1 MVRAVADPKRRNT
14 LPSGVLPANRDS
26 RIRPRSPDGT
36 ATPTSTGVTR
46 RLESQENRTIHA
58 RMLVEEL
65 MLCDRP
71 QATAPIIRR
80 LFPFGRMALDA
91 LAKQFPGPLW
101 FDRLRPH
108 KRMPNPE
115 EISAISS
122 ALSAFG
128 GDAVPYLHGLLKD
141 RDADVRCYAAMVC
154 AEVRH
159 IDLMQALLTT
169 SVDPDPQCRKVSIH
183 VLSGYRAHEHWGLA
197 TSTLRGWAASPTESP
212 RVRKLVVSALTQLR
226 DESSVHLFVDLLT
239 NKDRGLATASRV
251 GLRVLAAHDFAFS
264 RAPWIRWLAA
274 HGTKSRVEWLIEGLG
289 DARPEIRSVAIR
301 ELGRIAPT
309 MGDPPHNA
317 SRREISA
324 LQARYR
330 TWWKQKQALHT
341 VYPRSP

>member
-14 LPSGVLPANRDS
+14 LPSGVLPTGRHS
-26 RIRPRSPDGT
+26 RIQPRTPQGEAT
-36 ATPTSTGVTR
+36 ATSTGVTR
-46 RLESQENRTIHA
+46 RLQSQESRTIHA

-80 LFPFGRMALDA
+80 LFPFGRLALDA

-108 KRMPNPE
+108 KRMPKPE

-122 ALSAFG
+122 ALAAFDA
-128 GDAVPYLHGLLKD
+128 DAVPYLHGLLKN
-141 RDADVRCYAAMVC
+141 RDADVRCYAAMIC
-154 AEVRH
+154 AEVHH

-169 SVDPDPQCRKVSIH
+169 AVDPDPQCRKVSLH
-183 VLSGYRAHEHWGLA
+183 VLSGYRTHQAWTLA
-197 TSTLRGWAASPTESP
+197 TSTLRGWAASQTESP

-226 DESSVHLFVDLLT
+226 DEASVQLFVDLLT
-239 NKDRGLATASRV
+239 NEDRGLATASRV
-251 GLRVLAAHDFAFS
+251 GLRVLVAHDFAFS
-264 RAPWIRWLAA
+264 RAPWVRLLAA
-274 HGTKSRVEWLIEGLG
+274 FGTKSRVEWLIEGLG

-301 ELGRIAPT
+301 ELRRIAPA
-309 MGDPPHNA
+309 MGEPSHNA
-317 SRREISA
+317 SKRDISA
-324 LQARYR
+324 VQARYR
-330 TWWKQKQALHT
+330 SWWRQKQAFRT